1 MKTRCAATSCRLPYV
16 QHVATCVLPA
26 GAECR
31 AAEAQPRTAEPPS
44 QLRERYELAM
54 TLSRALDPLPMA
66 QRTAF
71 ILCEVEE
78 RSSQETAEILSIN
91 PGAVRARVFAAKRT
105 LTTKAKSRCCG
116 AWLERAHR
124 RWVTQWNSLS
134 SAPSQ
139 ASAASTALSVSSPAR
154 GKTLPTGPEHE
165 ATQPTATVLTS
176 GG

>member
-1 MKTRCAATSCRLPYV
+1 MFEKLPRALRRFRYENLVRATSCRLPYV

-78 RSSQETAEILSIN
+78 RSSQEA
-91 PGAVRARVFAAKRT
+91 ARKQPRYYQSSQAP
-105 LTTKAKSRCCG
+105 
-116 AWLERAHR
+116 
-124 RWVTQWNSLS
+124 
-134 SAPSQ
+134 SAPVSSQ
-139 ASAASTALSVSSPAR
+139 PNATCAST
-154 GKTLPTGPEHE
+154 
-165 ATQPTATVLTS
+165 
-176 GG
+176 